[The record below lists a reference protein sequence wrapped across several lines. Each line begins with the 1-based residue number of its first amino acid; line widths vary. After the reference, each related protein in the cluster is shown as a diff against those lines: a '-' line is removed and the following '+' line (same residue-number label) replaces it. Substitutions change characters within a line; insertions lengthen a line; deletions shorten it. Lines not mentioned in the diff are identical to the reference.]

1 VRAGERGFTLV
12 EVLIAATISTLL
24 LTALVQI
31 LDGAFEISLATR
43 RQDALL
49 RDAQRA
55 VALVRR
61 DVSQAR
67 RIVSAG
73 AGGLT
78 LVDESGHTVLYALAS
93 AGSDTLVR
101 RVDGGTPSPIA
112 GGVTGLDFALSTV
125 SRPLVEEQV
134 AGVTVELPIASF
146 LEGDWDDW
154 IAQTSCAYE
163 ARGDRKVEDRA
174 WCAEEFW
181 DTPAGLTFTRA
192 SFRAAAKDHFPAE
205 VDLVVEIYAANGLGL
220 PGTLVAQ
227 GKLSRTIFAAKDVY
241 QWCEVALVPVGSQP
255 IPAGGHY
262 WLVLRPST
270 TGTKSYAGHI
280 EYERLKSCQI
290 GEWPSNSMSYR
301 SSDNAGVSW
310 TAQTSRHELFYVAR
324 GLQAL
329 QLLTEVTQTV
339 ADTVGVSYRLACEGQ
354 GESTCRDGFVAL
366 HDL

>member
-1 VRAGERGFTLV
+1 
-12 EVLIAATISTLL
+12 L
-24 LTALVQI
+24 LTALVQV
-31 LDGAFEISLATR
+31 LDGVFDLSLATR
-43 RQDALL
+43 RRDALL

-67 RIVSAG
+67 RILSAN
-73 AGGLT
+73 ASGLT
-78 LVDESGHTVLYALAS
+78 LVDESGHTVLYALAA

-112 GGVTGLDFALSTV
+112 GGVTELGFALATV
-125 SRPLVEEQV
+125 ARPFTDEYV
-134 AGVTVELPIASF
+134 AGVTVELPIAAF
-146 LEGDWDDW
+146 REGDWDDW

-163 ARGDRKVEDRA
+163 ARGERKVEDRA

-181 DTPAGLTFTRA
+181 DTPAGLSFTRA

-205 VDLVVEIYAANGLGL
+205 ADLMVEIYAASLSGL

-227 GKLSRTIFAAKDVY
+227 GKLARTDFAAKDVY
-241 QWCEVALVPVGSQP
+241 QWCDVALVPVGARP

-270 TGTKSYAGHI
+270 TGSKSYAGHV
-280 EYERLKSCQI
+280 EYERLKNCQLT
-290 GEWPSNSMSYR
+290 EWPSNGMCFR

-310 TAQTSRHELFYVAR
+310 TAQTSRYELFYVAW

-354 GESTCRDGFVAL
+354 GESTYRGGFVAL
-366 HDL
+366 HNL